1 MPLERLQLNSDG
13 TSAWVKHSGELPFG
27 MPGVGDLD
35 QFMRSAMLLPP
46 FCTCISLPLKL
57 RPSIRRN
64 FFWSNDGVNGD
75 RSRSGPQQ
83 GDAQNRGTIM

>member
-27 MPGVGDLD
+27 MAGGGDLE

-46 FCTCISLPLKL
+46 FVPAFLCLLNFAP
-57 RPSIRRN
+57 PSGAI
-64 FFWSNDGVNGD
+64 F
-75 RSRSGPQQ
+75 SGQ
-83 GDAQNRGTIM
+83 MMV